1 MKVYLFLIFVL
12 LTTFAVAEETKLNAE
27 SEQRLKALALELRCL
42 VCQNQTIADS
52 NADLAI
58 DLRTQIRE
66 QIQAGKSD
74 AQIKEY
80 MVARYGDFVLYRPPV
95 QSNTLLLWVAPFLLL
110 AGGITFLIRQLA
122 QRRRLAT
129 VQSFSADEL
138 RRADELLSDGTA
150 NESNNIKS

>member
-52 NADLAI
+52 NADLAL
-58 DLRTQIRE
+58 DLRTKIRE
-66 QIQAGKSD
+66 QIQAGKTD

>member
-58 DLRTQIRE
+58 DLRTKIRE
-66 QIQAGKSD
+66 QIQAGKTD